1 MGGLRPRLLLYLF
14 KSAKGQASE
23 RYEVYS
29 FFYLLSTKNC
39 GEWPIGVSTALV
51 AAASLQVN
59 KPSPVGEKQYTGLFF
74 YSSSTKREDAVTCS
88 FFSLY

>member
-39 GEWPIGVSTALV
+39 VHCVANLRRSIRGVSNSWIIYLWGV
-51 AAASLQVN
+51 RLN
-59 KPSPVGEKQYTGLFF
+59 KKLSRGGEFG
-74 YSSSTKREDAVTCS
+74 
-88 FFSLY
+88 

>member
-39 GEWPIGVSTALV
+39 VHCV
-51 AAASLQVN
+51 ANLWRSIRGNQTL
-59 KPSPVGEKQYTGLFF
+59 GL
-74 YSSSTKREDAVTCS
+74 YIYEACG
-88 FFSLY
+88 